1 MNLLKKIKALLPVII
16 LLLAGCYKDKGNYT
30 YTPIAEMTISGLPDT
45 VNAILLDTLRLQPVI
60 TQPGGSNDR
69 YNYEWFVVDYKAN
82 TRTSVAATLSLKMP
96 VVAGIGSYPLV
107 FRVTDKNTG
116 ISSTKQVT
124 MIVKSLLSNGAL
136 LLEEG
141 PQGGDLSQVTPE
153 YKVYRHL
160 YSQVNQGAMLSLPL
174 KGIMGSYNDNNRY
187 QQQVIFV
194 NAGADPVM
202 LDVQTYVKKGG
213 VSQQFQQA
221 PQLLAPGYYNCSNDA
236 YVVNNGKIYGMQGAT
251 DNPIKFV
258 APMAGDYKVAPYL
271 YPLYSWFAAF
281 ATYDEKNGQFA
292 YGADAGGTL
301 LYYPPANGSGAFDLN
316 NVKKQFVYAARTTN
330 EYTLWLMKDSN
341 GKLYV
346 YIVNPDS
353 NTAAAAVQ
361 YVEVN
366 NAPGMQSSGT
376 FTVSTRVPQLYYGAA
391 NQLYLYDYKAN
402 SARSLYSMPANESI
416 TALQLLPDKTDN
428 EWTYTTQNKLLAI
441 TWNGTESKL
450 YYFDIEDTGE
460 LNGGKPVKMVD
471 GFGKIVSLFYK

>member
-1 MNLLKKIKALLPVII
+1 MNIRKKIRMLLPVVI
-16 LLLAGCYKDKGNYT
+16 LLLAGCYKDKGNYQ
-30 YTPIAEMTISGLPDT
+30 YTQIAEMTISGLADT

-60 TQPGGSNDR
+60 TQPGMANDK

-96 VVAGIGSYPLV
+96 VVLGIGTYPLV

-116 ISSTKQVT
+116 ISSTKEIT

-141 PQGGDLSQVTPE
+141 PQGGDLSQVTPD
-153 YKVYRHL
+153 YKVYRNL
-160 YSQVNQGAMLSLPL
+160 YSQVNKGEKLSPPL

-187 QQQVIFV
+187 QQQVIFA

-213 VSQQFQQA
+213 LSQQFQQA
-221 PQLLAPGYYNCSNDA
+221 PQPLAPGYYNCSNDA
-236 YVVNNGKIYGMQGAT
+236 YVVNNGKIYGMQGAS

-271 YPLYSWFAAF
+271 QPLYSWFAAF
-281 ATYDEKNGQFA
+281 ATYDEQNGRFA
-292 YGADAGGTL
+292 YGKQAGGDL
-301 LYYPPANGSGAFDLN
+301 LYYPPPGSVDAFDLN
-316 NVKKQFVYAARTTN
+316 NVKKIFVYAAPTTN

-353 NTAAAAVQ
+353 NTGGAAIQ

-366 NAPGMQSSGT
+366 NAPGMQSSAS

-402 SARSLYSMPANESI
+402 SARSLYNLPANESI

-428 EWTYTTQNKLLAI
+428 GWIYTTQNKLLVV
-441 TWNGTESKL
+441 TWNGSTSKL

-460 LNGGKPVKMVD
+460 LTGGKPVKTID